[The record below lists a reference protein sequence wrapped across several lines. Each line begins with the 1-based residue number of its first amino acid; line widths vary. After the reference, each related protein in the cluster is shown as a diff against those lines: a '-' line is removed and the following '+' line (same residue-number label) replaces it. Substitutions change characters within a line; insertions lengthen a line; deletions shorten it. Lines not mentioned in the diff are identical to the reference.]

1 VLTQDP
7 TENLYAVDWT
17 CRFCGGHNVSAGQ
30 LAQKPA
36 QKPKPIRVSV
46 VCSHCQQGRQLYF
59 HEVVREDTVE
69 THKRQPRA
77 ASGPG
82 NAATRT

>member
-1 VLTQDP
+1 VEGARTVLTQEP

-17 CRFCGGHNVSAGQ
+17 CRHCGGHCVSAGQ

-46 VCSHCQQGRQLYF
+46 VCCYCEQGRQLYF

-69 THKRQPRA
+69 THKRPPRTTPR
-77 ASGPG
+77 S
-82 NAATRT
+82 